1 MADEKAEEPGVTV
14 EYARI
19 VKLIELVMNEGGRR
33 VAYYYSQG
41 GNLVSVVDLGPP
53 ATKGEGA

>member
-19 VKLIELVMNEGGRR
+19 VNLIEMVVIEGGRR

-41 GNLVSVVDLGPP
+41 GNRIAVVDLGPP